1 MDSDCPYQAKCVAQ
15 PLLASGLWQEPRAFH
30 LFQLMMATLW
40 DLSLDFKN
48 ATAVSN
54 CVIKTT
60 NKGWWTMKND
70 KQTNRRMGTF
80 FYLLFFLLWLIGGR
94 QFGLLVSMSS
104 SMKKF
109 HELRIGS
116 IFFSTVLG
124 MWRSTCFPNKI
135 VFVTIRAENIVQ
147 QTSLCAHE
155 SCCKSDMS
163 LTKTF

>member
-1 MDSDCPYQAKCVAQ
+1 MDSDCRKQPKCVAQ
-15 PLLASGLWQEPRAFH
+15 PLLASGLWQEPRA
-30 LFQLMMATLW
+30 TLW

-48 ATAVSN
+48 ATVVSN

-70 KQTNRRMGTF
+70 KQTNQQMGAF
-80 FYLLFFLLWLIGGR
+80 FSFVVLFALIDWGSSI
-94 QFGLLVSMSS
+94 GLLVSMSS

-135 VFVTIRAENIVQ
+135 VFNNYQSWKYCNNVSVAIQ
-147 QTSLCAHE
+147 QVLKCNSIAMQSFFCIIL
-155 SCCKSDMS
+155 S
-163 LTKTF
+163 